1 MCGCVAVLIN
11 SVLLNLLCLDLML
24 GWVQQTGR
32 VLEQGVRLDADYT
45 TLLLLCICLNL
56 AFDIRNNIK
65 QHLKSPLDFA
75 MTFVKS
81 LVKVNKQRS
90 QLVLERHHTNTATG
104 T

>member
-1 MCGCVAVLIN
+1 MCGCVAVPIN

-32 VLEQGVRLDADYT
+32 VLEQGVWLNVDYM
-45 TLLLLCICLNL
+45 TLLLPSICLNR

-65 QHLKSPLDFA
+65 QHPKSLLDFA
-75 MTFVKS
+75 MSFVKS
-81 LVKVNKQRS
+81 LVKINKQGS